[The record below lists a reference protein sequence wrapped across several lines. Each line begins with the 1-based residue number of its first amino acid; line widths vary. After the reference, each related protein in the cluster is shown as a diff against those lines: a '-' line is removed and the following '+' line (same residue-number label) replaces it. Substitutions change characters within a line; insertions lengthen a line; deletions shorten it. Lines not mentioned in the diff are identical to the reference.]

1 MSQRSY
7 FIQPKSGS
15 DWSSSAMVSDQEI
28 MNEFEKMNLPTYYH
42 QTEKCEPMPTTTT
55 DYNVIHRSSNES
67 SEYPGT
73 CSYKTK
79 EPKRFNLSFNCF

>member
-28 MNEFEKMNLPTYYH
+28 MNEFEKMDHIKKIFEENF
-42 QTEKCEPMPTTTT
+42 
-55 DYNVIHRSSNES
+55 
-67 SEYPGT
+67 
-73 CSYKTK
+73 TK
-79 EPKRFNLSFNCF
+79 S